1 MESSYFGKCKPV
13 MRKQYKNVQSFPSH
27 SVISLQVGCFECAGF
42 ICVLSFLQALFKPNN
57 SGITHGTFKSMS
69 KILCNQDITPLF
81 FESLLP
87 DFGDPVSNSSHA
99 EDVYVQ
105 KLMRKYGI
113 PQDSSKSGF
122 SLGHKHFRAE
132 LCYFQTALV
141 LSYSPYVSE
150 GCKCSLFMVAEDL
163 HCPNYWWFISINV
176 QRENCLCSRAVLD
189 TALSPI
195 CWWSGPRAPQVTAF
209 SWCVVFLTVLT
220 LLAPL
225 SSQNSI

>member
-1 MESSYFGKCKPV
+1 M
-13 MRKQYKNVQSFPSH
+13 
-27 SVISLQVGCFECAGF
+27 
-42 ICVLSFLQALFKPNN
+42 SFLQALFKPNN
-57 SGITHGTFKSMS
+57 FQITHGTFKSMS
-69 KILCNQDITPLF
+69 KVLCNQEITPLF

-87 DFGDPVSNSSHA
+87 DFGEPISNSSNA

-132 LCYFQTALV
+132 LCYFQTDLV
-141 LSYSPYVSE
+141 LSYSPYVCE

-176 QRENCLCSRAVLD
+176 HRE
-189 TALSPI
+189 TA
-195 CWWSGPRAPQVTAF
+195 CAAEQ
-209 SWCVVFLTVLT
+209 CLT
-220 LLAPL
+220 LHWLPFVDEL
-225 SSQNSI
+225 VLGLGRSLLFLDV